1 MFGKFYRQL
10 DDKNRIVIPTKFL
23 RDLGE
28 EFYITAGFDQ
38 ALVLRSKDE
47 FERFK
52 NKLDATN
59 KLNKNMRELNRY
71 IFANTEEVKSD
82 KLGRITLSKHF
93 IENFAIT
100 KEIVFIGS
108 GNYCE
113 LFAKEI
119 YDQKEAKF
127 KDAKK
132 IDELADE
139 LFKNGIEL

>member
-1 MFGKFYRQL
+1 MYGKFCRQL

-38 ALVLRSKDE
+38 ALVLRSEAE
-47 FERFK
+47 FEKFK
-52 NKLDATN
+52 AKLEATN
-59 KLNKNMRELNRY
+59 KLNKNMRELTRY

-82 KLGRITLSKHF
+82 RLGRITLPKHF
-93 IENFAIT
+93 LDNFTIT

-119 YDQKEAKF
+119 YDKKEAQF